1 MSKCRRCNIDV
12 LDHSLSCPLCNGVL
26 EYDPVKD
33 PESEKDFLDH
43 SQETGEKSKS
53 VMYPDI
59 TPAMRRMR
67 FVIKLTIFCSIVVE
81 GILILINY
89 LTYSKVKWSALCGI
103 GLAYACFSLIYSF
116 RHNKSHRKKMLVQA
130 IFIMPVLV
138 LMIINTENWQSYILL
153 QVYIIIICVILTILM
168 LTGKFFKHDFF
179 MIIADIMSALL
190 LGGTL
195 VFGDRPAT
203 TELKRRFHV

>member
-26 EYDPVKD
+26 EYDPEKD
-33 PESEKDFLDH
+33 TESEKDFLDH

-53 VMYPDI
+53 VMYPDVE
-59 TPAMRRMR
+59 PAMRRMR
-67 FVIKLTIFCSIVVE
+67 FVIKLTIFCSIVIE

-116 RHNKSHRKKMLVQA
+116 RHNISGF
-130 IFIMPVLV
+130 IF
-138 LMIINTENWQSYILL
+138 SLL
-153 QVYIIIICVILTILM
+153 
-168 LTGKFFKHDFF
+168 
-179 MIIADIMSALL
+179 A
-190 LGGTL
+190 
-195 VFGDRPAT
+195 
-203 TELKRRFHV
+203 